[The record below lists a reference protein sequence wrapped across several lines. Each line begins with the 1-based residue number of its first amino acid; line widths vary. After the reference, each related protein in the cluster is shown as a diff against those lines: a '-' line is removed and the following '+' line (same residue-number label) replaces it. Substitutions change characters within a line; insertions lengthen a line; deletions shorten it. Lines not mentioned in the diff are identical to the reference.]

1 MMQDR
6 RAGSGG
12 GKYKAKSPIQG
23 RKGFNPITKTI
34 HLAHLVIL
42 FIFIYYLCLPL
53 AILSQN
59 RPAGGW
65 RAGRWGV
72 GNLFVLMSPKI
83 SRLAENPRG
92 GSCF

>member
-42 FIFIYYLCLPL
+42 FIFTVSLPSTRHSI
-53 AILSQN
+53 AES
-59 RPAGGW
+59 PG
-65 RAGRWGV
+65 WGV
-72 GNLFVLMSPKI
+72 EGGEVGSIGNLFVLMSPKI
-83 SRLAENPRG
+83 S
-92 GSCF
+92 